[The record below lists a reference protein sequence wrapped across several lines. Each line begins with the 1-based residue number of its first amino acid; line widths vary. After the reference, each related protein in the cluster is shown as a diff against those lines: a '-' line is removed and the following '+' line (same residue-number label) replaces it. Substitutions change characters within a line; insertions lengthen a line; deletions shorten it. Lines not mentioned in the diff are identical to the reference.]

1 MLANATFIE
10 GNRRICTSHFRKLGE
25 IAMRVHS
32 SPKTF
37 SKLTSELSRL
47 SRGSLLHKE
56 LDMQNGY
63 IADKQACSSGLL
75 ALLLMILAE
84 REEMRE
90 EDR

>member
-1 MLANATFIE
+1 MYFSLSEIRRDSYAGAYLSKNIFKAN
-10 GNRRICTSHFRKLGE
+10 
-25 IAMRVHS
+25 
-32 SPKTF
+32 
-37 SKLTSELSRL
+37 SELSRL

-56 LDMQNGY
+56 LDTQNGY
-63 IADKQACSSGLL
+63 IADKQACSSGFL

>member
-1 MLANATFIE
+1 
-10 GNRRICTSHFRKLGE
+10 
-25 IAMRVHS
+25 
-32 SPKTF
+32 
-37 SKLTSELSRL
+37 
-47 SRGSLLHKE
+47 
-56 LDMQNGY
+56 MQNGY